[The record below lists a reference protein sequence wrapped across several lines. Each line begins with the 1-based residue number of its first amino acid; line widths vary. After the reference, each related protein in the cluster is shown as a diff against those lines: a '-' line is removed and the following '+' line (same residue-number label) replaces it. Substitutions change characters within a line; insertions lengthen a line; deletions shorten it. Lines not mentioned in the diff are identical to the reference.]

1 MEVVFLDAQFMV
13 DSYTRI
19 PNMFSKVD
27 QISQSL
33 LLNSDCDD
41 ENDMYVHTFDLQ
53 QISNQLQWKKKELSN
68 NLCENH
74 KKYKKK

>member
-53 QISNQLQWKKKELSN
+53 QISN
-68 NLCENH
+68 
-74 KKYKKK
+74 